1 MSDRTF
7 ARKKTATSDFSHSSL
22 VSSTTPTLANPT
34 RGFGLPTNNLI
45 QTATHLSTERQE
57 VQSAD
62 NGSLEQL
69 TIREKPLSHDIS
81 RISFRR
87 PQAKLTVEEP
97 GDSPVPIQKKT
108 LPSADELANRIVRCI
123 GIWETNRGENN
134 PNPKEST
141 LDTVAGVHASMA
153 TVEQATMPYAIGA
166 FKKHKKLRDGAN
178 PPLTMKEINAA
189 EARCVAVVTLLDLVK
204 KASLKGNDVDTFIK
218 NNASKISDT
227 GLSNDDVK
235 TMFSAIP
242 LEIKIS
248 NGKLKNDMDKKTNTF
263 EELLKLV
270 KKASQ
275 EGTHVDTFIKNN
287 ASKISDTGL
296 SNDDVKTMFS
306 AFSDQIKI
314 NKSHDDEKQKI
325 SQKLKD
331 HNLSNLEKKKLKEA
345 LDQIS
350 KRKKLEKTLEQ
361 IFEQQKKDYF
371 KKTMDAIIPERD
383 RLGLGL
389 GSLKAYI
396 EKPDKWG
403 ENRAGWQR
411 KAVTAMPEDV
421 AKRIESV
428 AVSNNGTALA
438 ILVIQDRVN
447 FQLGKKPLPNEDE
460 IVKTVATQNNPL
472 EKNYG
477 ENVWKTYHRLY
488 P

>member
-1 MSDRTF
+1 
-7 ARKKTATSDFSHSSL
+7 
-22 VSSTTPTLANPT
+22 
-34 RGFGLPTNNLI
+34 
-45 QTATHLSTERQE
+45 
-57 VQSAD
+57 
-62 NGSLEQL
+62 
-69 TIREKPLSHDIS
+69 
-81 RISFRR
+81 
-87 PQAKLTVEEP
+87 
-97 GDSPVPIQKKT
+97 
-108 LPSADELANRIVRCI
+108 
-123 GIWETNRGENN
+123 
-134 PNPKEST
+134 
-141 LDTVAGVHASMA
+141 
-153 TVEQATMPYAIGA
+153 
-166 FKKHKKLRDGAN
+166 
-178 PPLTMKEINAA
+178 
-189 EARCVAVVTLLDLVK
+189 
-204 KASLKGNDVDTFIK
+204 
-218 NNASKISDT
+218 
-227 GLSNDDVK
+227 
-235 TMFSAIP
+235 
-242 LEIKIS
+242 
-248 NGKLKNDMDKKTNTF
+248 
-263 EELLKLV
+263 
-270 KKASQ
+270 
-275 EGTHVDTFIKNN
+275 
-287 ASKISDTGL
+287 
-296 SNDDVKTMFS
+296 MFS